1 MQKTM
6 PKQTKTILGTIFLVI
21 ILANLASAIT
31 LKSVSVDELS
41 PGQEGTIRIEIENEL
56 NDDAKSLSFRLDLT
70 NLPFNP
76 IGNSEDSLDELN
88 EGDDEEFIFRIKS
101 ANDISPGDYKIPYTI
116 TYSINNVQTTRQ
128 GAIGIT
134 VKGNADLSFSI
145 ETEKPIIGMQDKITL
160 KIINKGFADARFVSV
175 RINLNGMTIL
185 SDKDVYIGTIDSDD
199 FETETFNVI
208 YKSQNPEFSAIIE
221 YKDFDNKNIIKI
233 ISLPVTVYSQEKAL
247 ELGLIQKNN
256 APVYIGIIIALIVIW
271 FLYRTIKK
279 SIKRKRLNNKR

>member
-1 MQKTM
+1 M
-6 PKQTKTILGTIFLVI
+6 PKQTKTFIGIIFLAI
-21 ILANLASAIT
+21 ILANLVSAIT

-56 NDDAKSLSFRLDLT
+56 DDDAKSVSFRLDLT

-116 TYSINNVQTTRQ
+116 TYSINTIQTTRQ

-134 VKGNADLSFSI
+134 VKGNAELSFSI
-145 ETEKPIIGMQDKITL
+145 ETEKPIIGMQDKIAL

-175 RINLNGMTIL
+175 KINPNGMTVL
-185 SDKDVYIGTIDSDD
+185 SDKEVYIGTIDSDD
-199 FETETFNVI
+199 FETETFDVI
-208 YKSQNPEFSAIIE
+208 YKSQAPEFSAIIE
-221 YKDFDNKNIIKI
+221 YKDFDNKDIIKT

-256 APVYIGIIIALIVIW
+256 TPVYIGIIIALILI
-271 FLYRTIKK
+271 FILYRI
-279 SIKRKRLNNKR
+279 IRRGIRHAKRKRMQEA